1 MKNKKNVISKN
12 YLEKKPIRKNG
23 LNWTKDEKGIVTLEI
38 ENKGVFNRLAQ
49 KLLKKPKI
57 SYIHLDETG
66 SFIWPLIDGEKDIIA
81 LGELVEEH
89 FGEKAH
95 PLYERLSQ
103 YFKILENYGFIT
115 FK

>member
-1 MKNKKNVISKN
+1 MKKKQINQEN
-12 YLEKKPIRKNG
+12 HLEKKPVRKEG
-23 LNWTKDEKGIVTLEI
+23 LNWSQDNEGIVTLEM
-38 ENKGVFNRLAQ
+38 ENKGAVNRIFQ
-49 KLLKKPKI
+49 KLFKKPKI

-66 SFIWPLIDGEKDIIA
+66 SFIWPLIDGEKDILA
-81 LGELVEEH
+81 LGELVDEH

-103 YFKILENYGFIT
+103 YFRILENYGFVT